1 MTGIVKR
8 GRPPKLARLRRTQRL
23 QLLLTVEEHRTL
35 NRYAA
40 KHGLDVSEVVRGC
53 LRPLLE
59 DGDRAGRSAAKK
71 GEPR

>member
-1 MTGIVKR
+1 MARIVKR
-8 GRPPKLARLRRTQRL
+8 GRPPKPARLRRTQRL

-40 KHGLDVSEVVRGC
+40 KRGLEVSELVRGC

-59 DGDRAGRSAAKK
+59 NRDRAGSSTIKK
-71 GEPR
+71 GKPR